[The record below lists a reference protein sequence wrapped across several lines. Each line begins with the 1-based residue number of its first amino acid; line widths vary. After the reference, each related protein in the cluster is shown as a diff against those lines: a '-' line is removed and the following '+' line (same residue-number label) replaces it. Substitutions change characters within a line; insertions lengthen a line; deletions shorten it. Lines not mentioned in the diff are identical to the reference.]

1 MGYHKNFYNVE
12 IQHEDGLLLY
22 NILTKNFVL
31 LEREYEEF
39 YKKFPKV
46 DDEKKL
52 QEFLD
57 AGFIVDNK
65 FDEKGYYLRN
75 FFMSRY
81 YSRKLLFT
89 VVPTTAC
96 NFACYY
102 CFESG
107 IKTVKIT
114 QELKEKIFKFIKERI
129 ELFKPEEVSL
139 SFYGG
144 EPLLFKDELLE
155 FARFFKSLS
164 EDFGFKFSSDI
175 VTNGYLFDVETAR
188 KLIEEASL
196 KSAQITL
203 DGPPE
208 IHDKRRFL
216 KNGNGTFDRI
226 FENVK
231 NVIEAFHQFVVR
243 IRVNVDKLNI
253 DYIEELLKL
262 LASIKRDNL
271 EVYFS
276 PVTGEKDKMDSSENL
291 FTDEEYGKVYA
302 EKIVPLLYKYGFPYE
317 VYPELSYVFCAG
329 ITPFHY
335 LIDGD
340 GTIKKCFDLV
350 GRDKESVG
358 NVDNYREDSR
368 SVLKWENLKILD
380 KECYNCKFLP
390 ICGGGCPLY
399 KLKTGK
405 NRCEMWRYNLE
416 NLLKTIYDLKEH
428 SLARG

>member
-1 MGYHKNFYNVE
+1 MGFHKNFYNIE
-12 IQHEDGLLLY
+12 IEHEDGLLLY

-31 LEREYEEF
+31 LDKQYEEF
-39 YKKFPKV
+39 YRKFPEIN
-46 DDEKKL
+46 DEKIL
-52 QEFLD
+52 QEFID
-57 AGFIVDNK
+57 AGFIVDNR

-89 VVPTTAC
+89 VVPTTGC
-96 NFACYY
+96 NFGCYY

-107 IKTVKIT
+107 IKNVKLSEETKKKVFEFIR
-114 QELKEKIFKFIKERI
+114 EKIDA
-129 ELFKPEEVSL
+129 FKPEDVSL

-144 EPLLFKDELLE
+144 EPLLCKDELFE
-155 FARFFKSLS
+155 FGQFFAGLS
-164 EDFGFKFSSDI
+164 GKLGFKFSSDI

-188 KLIEEASL
+188 ELIEKVSL

-208 IHDKRRFL
+208 IHDRRRLL
-216 KNGNGTFDRI
+216 KNGSGTFERI

-231 NVIEAFHQFVVR
+231 NVVEAFPDFVVR
-243 IRVNVDKLNI
+243 IRVNVDKVNI
-253 DYIEELLKL
+253 DYIEGLLKL
-262 LASIKRDNL
+262 LASIKKDKL

-276 PVTGEKDKMDSSENL
+276 PVTGEKDKIDFGENL
-291 FTDEEYGKVYA
+291 FGDEEYGKVYA

-335 LIDGD
+335 LIDAD
-340 GTIKKCFDLV
+340 GSIKKCFDLV
-350 GRDKESVG
+350 GRDRESIG
-358 NVDNYREDSR
+358 YVDNYREDAR
-368 SVLKWENLKILD
+368 SVLKWEKLKILD
-380 KECYNCKFLP
+380 KECYNCKYLP
-390 ICGGGCPLY
+390 VCGGGCPLY

-405 NRCEMWRYNLE
+405 NRCEIWRYSLE
-416 NLLKTIYDLKEH
+416 LLLKTIYNLKEH
-428 SLARG
+428 SFASK